1 VNIGMLAV
9 RNVGRNKFRTVLTLF
24 GVSIAILLFIVMR
37 TVVSSWT
44 VAADY
49 AAKDRVAT
57 RHKVSFVMQLPLRY
71 VEEVRQIPGIT
82 QVAQANWFG
91 AKDPNHPNDF
101 FANISV
107 VPADFLQVY
116 DEIQVPPA
124 QREAWLQTKNGALVG
139 SALAKQLGWSVG
151 DRVTLQGTIYP
162 GDWEFVISGIY
173 TSSRKSIDQS
183 TFWLR
188 WDYVNDAL
196 PEQRKDMV
204 GWIVSRIDNPA
215 RAGEIS
221 TSIDKHFDEK
231 DLQTLSMSERAMN
244 TSFLGMFSAVLKMI
258 DIVSVIMLGIMVL
271 ILGNTVAM
279 GVRERT
285 HEYGV
290 LRAIGFLPGHI
301 RAFVYGEALTIG
313 ILGGVLGV
321 GFAFFIVDQVLARV
335 IEENMGGIF
344 PYFRVE
350 PLTIAWAL
358 ILSAVLGVAA
368 AGIPAHLAAKL
379 KVVDS
384 LRQAG

>member
-1 VNIGMLAV
+1 VNIGLLAV
-9 RNVGRNKFRTVLTLF
+9 RNVGRNTFRTVLTVL
-24 GVSIAILLFIVMR
+24 GVSVAILMFVVMR
-37 TVVSSWT
+37 TIVSSWT

-71 VEEVRQIPGIT
+71 VEEVRQIPGVT

-107 VPADFLQVY
+107 VPQDFLQVY
-116 DEIQVPPA
+116 DEVQVSPA
-124 QREAWLQTKNGALVG
+124 EREAWLQTKNGALVG
-139 SALAKQLGWSVG
+139 SALAKQLGWHVG

-188 WDYVNDAL
+188 YDYVNDAL
-196 PEQRKDMV
+196 PAQRKDMV

-221 TSIDKHFDEK
+221 NVIDKHFDEK

-258 DIVSVIMLGIMVL
+258 DIVSVIMLGIMAL

-290 LRAIGFLPGHI
+290 LRAIGFFPSHI
-301 RAFVYGEALTIG
+301 RTFVYGEAVTIG
-313 ILGGVLGV
+313 VIGGVLGV
-321 GFAFFIVDQVLARV
+321 AFAFLMINQVVGRF

-350 PLTIAWAL
+350 PMTIVWAL
-358 ILSAVLGVAA
+358 SLSVVLGVVA